1 MKRLIGL
8 VALAVM
14 LSFGTVAVTAYAGA
28 GDPAAPEKKEK
39 KTPGGKLVFGEG
51 DKKEDKKKK
60 PGS

>member
-14 LSFGTVAVTAYAGA
+14 LSFGTVAVTAHA

-39 KTPGGKLVFGEG
+39 KAPGGKLVFGEG

>member
-14 LSFGTVAVTAYAGA
+14 LSFGTVAVTAYAGET
-28 GDPAAPEKKEK
+28 GAPEKKEK